1 VVVQRDELE
10 VTPEPLG
17 SDTELMPGLDI
28 RVTGGH
34 TADHQIVQVHGDGEC
49 FVHLADI
56 ETCFARD
63 QVRGRENDRTAGSG
77 GLALRP

>member
-1 VVVQRDELE
+1 VRLAFLSLE
-10 VTPEPLG
+10 G
-17 SDTELMPGLDI
+17 DTELMPGLDI

-56 ETCFARD
+56 
-63 QVRGRENDRTAGSG
+63 VPTASHMKG
-77 GLALRP
+77 P